1 MKIAYFDLISGL
13 SGDMTVGALLHLGLP
28 RRRLE
33 LELKKLTELKYRIDV
48 DKKLTHGIYATRFR
62 VHAQDKGRERS
73 WQEIRLLIQRSRIP
87 VEVKER
93 AITIFTRLAQA
104 EGKIHR
110 VRPENVHFHEIG
122 ATDSIVD
129 IVAVALGIHY
139 LGIETFAFSPAP
151 LGRGLTQSRH
161 GTLPVPAPATLELLK
176 NHPLQWTHLNGE
188 TVTPTGAAIIST
200 LESHHGEPPSMTI
213 EKTGYGAGEREFP
226 DRPNFVRIL
235 LGENKPDWHQDE
247 MLVLETNIDDTNP
260 ELYDY
265 VLARLFSAGA
275 RDVSLAPIQMKKN
288 RPGTLLRII
297 AEPSDKDRLAEIVF
311 RETSTIGIR
320 YYPVKRIIL
329 KRRLSRLKTR
339 FGTVGIKVIEEPG
352 GEKRAAPEY
361 DELRKIAQVKRV
373 PLKMLYDEVR
383 RNFEGLNPRRRKR

>member
-1 MKIAYFDLISGL
+1 
-13 SGDMTVGALLHLGLP
+13 
-28 RRRLE
+28 
-33 LELKKLTELKYRIDV
+33 
-48 DKKLTHGIYATRFR
+48 
-62 VHAQDKGRERS
+62 
-73 WQEIRLLIQRSRIP
+73 
-87 VEVKER
+87 
-93 AITIFTRLAQA
+93 
-104 EGKIHR
+104 
-110 VRPENVHFHEIG
+110 
-122 ATDSIVD
+122 
-129 IVAVALGIHY
+129 
-139 LGIETFAFSPAP
+139 
-151 LGRGLTQSRH
+151 
-161 GTLPVPAPATLELLK
+161 
-176 NHPLQWTHLNGE
+176 
-188 TVTPTGAAIIST
+188 
-200 LESHHGEPPSMTI
+200 MTI

-339 FGTVGIKVIEEPG
+339 FGIVGIKVIEEPDG
-352 GEKRAAPEY
+352 GKRAAPEY
-361 DELRKIAQVKRV
+361 DELRKIAQAKGV
-373 PLKMLYDEVR
+373 PLKTLYDEVR
-383 RNFEGLNPRRRKR
+383 RNFEGRNPRHRKR